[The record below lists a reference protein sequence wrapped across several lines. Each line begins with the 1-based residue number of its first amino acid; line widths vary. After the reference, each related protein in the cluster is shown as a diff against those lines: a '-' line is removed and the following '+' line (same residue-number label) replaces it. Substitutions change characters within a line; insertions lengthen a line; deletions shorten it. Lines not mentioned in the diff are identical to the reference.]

1 MTDTENNKKLK
12 SESSES
18 RVEKKK
24 KRARPQRKTQGQ
36 IIQEALGLGPTDI
49 QDVEKKLFIVRFLDY
64 FSEETLDF
72 IFKDSTLNQYI
83 KQISS
88 NIEDF
93 SKGREEDRILKQSF
107 ESKGVVDIVNKLK
120 TKSEELA
127 LSKGIK
133 SSMDKRLRKLTL
145 IITLPLFGAIFG
157 LAFVPNLPIFVL
169 FPVLCVFC
177 MLPQL
182 IKGNVVKKWYAFKE
196 QNKHEIYTQNREEVM
211 ILKNFAGETL
221 DNVRSRLI
229 ELRVPLQ
236 LIKFVLHSRDYEN
249 LSLINQKNIRGAM
262 QYFYTFDYPAD
273 VEPFPIPETLQQYQQ
288 PLFPEK
294 KKAEK
299 TEKNFI
305 VLSEMKGTDGIISHF
320 VPTLKDKFA
329 DRINDML
336 NNSAFSKAP
345 KDFKEIIPNYSQKI
359 AIYCICGDIAE
370 ISTVQICNWKE
381 QFKFYL
387 FEGKECNCG
396 ESVYALSLMDESD
409 EVPEELKEIFLN

>member
-1 MTDTENNKKLK
+1 MTDTENNEGLK

-18 RVEKKK
+18 REEKKK

-36 IIQEALGLGPTDI
+36 IIQEALNLGPTDI
-49 QDVEKKLFIVRFLDY
+49 QNVEKKLFIVRFLDY

-83 KQISS
+83 KQITT

-107 ESKGVVDIVNKLK
+107 ESKGIVNIVNKLK
-120 TKSEELA
+120 SKSEELA

-133 SSMDKRLRKLTL
+133 GSMDKRLRKLTL
-145 IITLPLFGAIFG
+145 IITLPLFAAIFG
-157 LAFVPNLPIFVL
+157 LAFIPNLPIFVL

-182 IKGNVVKKWYAFKE
+182 IKGSVVKKWYAFKE
-196 QNKHEIYTQNREEVM
+196 QNKNEIYTKNREDVM

-229 ELRVPLQ
+229 ELKVPLQ

-249 LSLINQKNIRGAM
+249 LTLINQKNIRGTM

-294 KKAEK
+294 KKTEK
-299 TEKNFI
+299 MEKNFI
-305 VLSEMKGTDGIISHF
+305 VLSEMKGTDGVISHF
-320 VPTLKDKFA
+320 VPTLKDKYA
-329 DRINDML
+329 DKINDML
-336 NNSAFSKAP
+336 NNSEFSKAP
-345 KDFKEIIPNYSQKI
+345 KEFKEIIPNYSKEI

-370 ISTVQICNWKE
+370 VSTVQICNWKD

-387 FEGKECNCG
+387 FEGKQCNCG
-396 ESVYALSLMDESD
+396 ESVYALSLMNESD